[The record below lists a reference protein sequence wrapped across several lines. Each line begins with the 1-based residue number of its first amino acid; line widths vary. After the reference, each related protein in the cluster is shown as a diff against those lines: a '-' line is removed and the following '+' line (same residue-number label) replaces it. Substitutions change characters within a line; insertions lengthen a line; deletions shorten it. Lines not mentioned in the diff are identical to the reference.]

1 MLRTVQRNNGC
12 PETIDFCILEINMGL
27 IEIILNASAG
37 KDSEVDTAGELLAL
51 FEAHGID
58 VRICDA
64 GSGSEIVDL
73 AKLAAESDS
82 ETVVAG
88 GGDGTISAVAAAIVG
103 TGKTMGVLPLGTLNH
118 FGKDLNIPAD
128 LAAAVNVIAAG
139 YTIDVDVGEVNKR
152 VFINNS
158 SLGLY
163 PDMVRGRELRQRL
176 GYGKWHSLARSAL
189 TVFRRY
195 PLLAVRLN
203 ADGKDIVTHT
213 PFIFIGNNEYEIES
227 FSVGGRERLDA
238 GHLSVYMT
246 RRSGRLALL
255 RIAIKTI
262 FGGLRQ
268 EKDFHRVMADE
279 VVIETR
285 KSNIRVALDG
295 EVAMMSPPLKYTV
308 RPGALKVI
316 VPEPSKDEVSE

>member
-1 MLRTVQRNNGC
+1 MS
-12 PETIDFCILEINMGL
+12 P

-37 KDSEVDTAGELLAL
+37 KDSDDDIAVNLSKL
-51 FEAHGID
+51 FEAKGID
-58 VRICDA
+58 VRINEA
-64 GSGSEIVDL
+64 GSGDEIVDL
-73 AKLAAESDS
+73 AKRAAGSDAQ
-82 ETVVAG
+82 TVVAG
-88 GGDGTISAVAAAIVG
+88 GGDGTISAVAAAIAG
-103 TGKTMGVLPLGTLNH
+103 TDKRLGVLPLGTLNH
-118 FGKDLNIPAD
+118 FGKDINIPAD
-128 LAAAVNVIAAG
+128 LAAAVDVIAAG
-139 YTIDVDVGEVNKR
+139 HTIDVDVAEVNER

-195 PLLAVRLN
+195 PLLAVRLK
-203 ADGKDIVTHT
+203 ADGKEIVTHT

-255 RIAIKTI
+255 KIAIKAV
-262 FGGLRQ
+262 FGGLSQ
-268 EKDFHRVMADE
+268 EKDFLRVMADE
-279 VVIETR
+279 VLIETR

-295 EVAMMSPPLKYTV
+295 EVVMMSPPLQYRI
-308 RPGALKVI
+308 RPGAIRVI
-316 VPEPSKDEVSE
+316 VPQPAKDEDAA

>member
-1 MLRTVQRNNGC
+1 MSS
-12 PETIDFCILEINMGL
+12 

-37 KDSEVDTAGELLAL
+37 KDSDDDTAGQLSKL
-51 FEAHGID
+51 FEAHGIE
-58 VRICDA
+58 VRINEA
-64 GSGSEIVDL
+64 RLGSEIVDL
-73 AKLAAESDS
+73 AKRAAESDAD
-82 ETVVAG
+82 TVVAG
-88 GGDGTISAVAAAIVG
+88 GGDGTISAVAAAIAG
-103 TGKTMGVLPLGTLNH
+103 TGKRLGVLPMGTLNH

-128 LAAAVNVIAAG
+128 LAAAVDVVAAG
-139 YTIDVDVGEVNKR
+139 HTIDVDAAEVNER

-195 PLLAVRLN
+195 PLLAVRLK
-203 ADGKDIVTHT
+203 ADGKEIVTHT

-255 RIAIKTI
+255 RIAVKTV
-262 FGGLRQ
+262 FGGLSQ
-268 EKDFHRVMADE
+268 EKDFLRVMTDE
-279 VVIETR
+279 VLIETR

-295 EVAMMSPPLKYTV
+295 EVVMMSPPLKYTI
-308 RPGALKVI
+308 RPGAIKVI
-316 VPEPSKDEVSE
+316 VPEPSKDKDAA

>member
-1 MLRTVQRNNGC
+1 MK
-12 PETIDFCILEINMGL
+12 P

-37 KDSEVDTAGELLAL
+37 KDGDTNTTGELSEL
-51 FEAHGID
+51 FEARGIE
-58 VRICDA
+58 VRINEA

-73 AKLAAESDS
+73 AKRAAESDAD
-82 ETVVAG
+82 TVVAG

-103 TGKTMGVLPLGTLNH
+103 TGKKLGVLPMGTLNH

-128 LAAAVNVIAAG
+128 LAAAVDVIAAG
-139 YTIDVDVGEVNKR
+139 YAIDVDVAEVNER

-195 PLLAVRLN
+195 PLLAVRLK
-203 ADGKDIVTHT
+203 ADGDELVTHT
-213 PFIFIGNNEYEIES
+213 PFIFIGNNKYEIES
-227 FSVGGRERLDA
+227 FSIGERERLDA

-255 RIAIKTI
+255 RIAIKAV
-262 FGGLRQ
+262 FGGLSQ
-268 EKDFHRVMADE
+268 DKDFLRVMTDE
-279 VVIETR
+279 VLIETR
-285 KSNIRVALDG
+285 RSNIRVALDG
-295 EVAMMSPPLKYTV
+295 EVVMMSPPLKYTI
-308 RPGALKVI
+308 RPGAIKVI
-316 VPEPSKDEVSE
+316 VPEPSKDKDAA